1 MQKTILIVDDEED
14 LTWSIARGLSR
25 NNSVFNVLCTN
36 SGKGALEL
44 LSKHTVDLILTDVR
58 MPEMDGSQ
66 LLHNVKNHYPNTKV
80 IVMTAFGSEAAVK
93 NMDLSQ
99 AEMLIE
105 KPFEIHALRNLIQ
118 EQLRSDNYDSIASQ

>member
-25 NNSVFNVLCTN
+25 NNAVFNVLCTN

-44 LSKHTVDLILTDVR
+44 LSRHPVDLILTDVR

-66 LLHNVKNHYPNTKV
+66 LLQNVKNRYPNTKV
-80 IVMTAFGSEAAVK
+80 IVMTAFGSDAAVK
-93 NMDLSQ
+93 NMDLSR

-105 KPFEIHALRNLIQ
+105 KPFEIHVLRKLIQ
-118 EQLRSDNYDSIASQ
+118 EQLRSDHYESIAS

>member
-14 LTWSIARGLSR
+14 LTWSIARGLTR
-25 NNSVFNVLCTN
+25 KNPVFNVLCTH

-44 LSKHTVDLILTDVR
+44 LERHPVDLILTDIR

-66 LLHNVKNHYPNTKV
+66 LLLNVKNRYPNTKV
-80 IVMTAFGSEAAVK
+80 IVMTAFGSDAAVK

-105 KPFEIHALRNLIQ
+105 KPFEIHVLRKLIQ
-118 EQLRSDNYDSIASQ
+118 EQLWSDHYESVAS